1 MKEFRYVEG
10 VRMLRDGKWEP
21 ATVLEKSDE
30 PASYILKTENRRMYR
45 WSRSHILKTQADE
58 DHMTETSN
66 DDEEEETSEE
76 NVTVQSDEIFE
87 DMKQEESSK

>member
-1 MKEFRYVEG
+1 M
-10 VRMLRDGKWEP
+10 
-21 ATVLEKSDE
+21 
-30 PASYILKTENRRMYR
+30 
-45 WSRSHILKTQADE
+45 KTQADE
-58 DHMTETSN
+58 DHMTETSD